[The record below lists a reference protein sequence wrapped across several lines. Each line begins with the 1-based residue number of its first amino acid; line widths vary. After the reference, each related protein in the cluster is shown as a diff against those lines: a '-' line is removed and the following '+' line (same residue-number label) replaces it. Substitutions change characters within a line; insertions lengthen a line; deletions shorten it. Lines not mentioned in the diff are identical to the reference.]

1 TWYQSGSMTTEKL
14 NSANSALVAE
24 LIKKGYGINNDMDLF
39 TAEMKAN
46 NPIHQAIQELLE
58 AIQNNRN
65 IKDYDSLL
73 MLIKDGNLSQ
83 VPEKIE
89 FLNNSVAKVFGF
101 NKD

>member
-1 TWYQSGSMTTEKL
+1 
-14 NSANSALVAE
+14 
-24 LIKKGYGINNDMDLF
+24 MDLF

-89 FLNNSVAKVFGF
+89 FLNNSVAKVLVLIKMLAKYFRKQKIPNNIINALIRLLMIF
-101 NKD
+101 RKVI

>member
-1 TWYQSGSMTTEKL
+1 
-14 NSANSALVAE
+14 
-24 LIKKGYGINNDMDLF
+24 MDLF

-89 FLNNSVAKVFGF
+89 F
-101 NKD
+101 

>member
-1 TWYQSGSMTTEKL
+1 
-14 NSANSALVAE
+14 
-24 LIKKGYGINNDMDLF
+24 MDLF

-101 NKD
+101 NKDACQVLPKQKIPNNIINALIRLLMIFRKVI

>member
-1 TWYQSGSMTTEKL
+1 
-14 NSANSALVAE
+14 
-24 LIKKGYGINNDMDLF
+24 
-39 TAEMKAN
+39 MKAN

-89 FLNNSVAKVFGF
+89 F
-101 NKD
+101 